1 MQQDVSLQN
10 KHGLR
15 KFFRNQVLGL
25 SESDIIELDKK
36 FQNEIKQLKYDTY
49 KIGWYMRGSMTYHD
63 LMHTI
68 SADDREIF
76 GKIIKENIETVEKT
90 KLPLL

>member
-1 MQQDVSLQN
+1 
-10 KHGLR
+10 
-15 KFFRNQVLGL
+15 
-25 SESDIIELDKK
+25 
-36 FQNEIKQLKYDTY
+36 
-49 KIGWYMRGSMTYHD
+49 MRGSMTYHD